1 MSIDL
6 SAMLERHI
14 VFTEG
19 KLEAFKECATYV
31 KAVGTEAFAKQPQM
45 SVAMRMQIPDMTL
58 FSNFLNPAECD
69 ELIAQAQSRLTRSK
83 TFDPK
88 TGDPVEHQHRTSHG
102 MFFKRGETPLVDYI
116 ERKISAITGVP
127 VDHGEGIQVLRYEVG
142 QEYKPHH
149 DYFDTT
155 RPNYD
160 KVDGGAGQRIA
171 TFLIYLNTPEKG
183 GGTSFPE
190 SKVLVEAQKGN
201 GLLFRY
207 PTTDKES
214 KSLHG
219 GTPVQAGVKWV
230 ATKWL
235 RQKPYIRPDY
245 PSTKE
250 KANG

>member
-1 MSIDL
+1 MTVDL
-6 SAMLERHI
+6 SSMFERHV

-19 KLEAFKECATYV
+19 KLEAFKECVTYMQAMNNGQALE
-31 KAVGTEAFAKQPQM
+31 KKPEMAVTL
-45 SVAMRMQIPDMTL
+45 RMGVPDLVL
-58 FSNFLNPAECD
+58 FSNFLSATECD
-69 ELIAQAQSRLTRSK
+69 ELISQAKERLVRSK
-83 TFDPK
+83 TFDPDS
-88 TGDPVEHQHRTSHG
+88 GESAESPLRTSHG

-116 ERKISAITGVP
+116 EQKISSIAGIP
-127 VDHGEGIQVLRYEVG
+127 VDHGEGLQILRYEVG

-160 KVDGGAGQRIA
+160 KTDGGAGQRIA
-171 TFLIYLNTPEKG
+171 TFLLYLNTPEKG
-183 GGTSFPE
+183 GGTVFPE
-190 SKVLVEAQKGN
+190 SKMIVEACKGN

-207 PTTDKES
+207 PSTNAES

-235 RQKPYIRPDY
+235 REKPYIRADY
-245 PSTKE
+245 PK
-250 KANG
+250 K

>member
-1 MSIDL
+1 MTVDL
-6 SAMLERHI
+6 PNMLQRHV

-31 KAVGTEAFAKQPQM
+31 QAMGTEAFTQQPEMSIALRM
-45 SVAMRMQIPDMTL
+45 SVPDLVL
-58 FSNFLNPAECD
+58 FSNFLSAPQCD
-69 ELIAQAQSRLTRSK
+69 ELINQAKDRLARSK
-83 TFDPK
+83 TFDPD
-88 TGDPVEHQHRTSHG
+88 TGGSAVNPVRTSHG

-116 ERKISAITGVP
+116 EQKISSITGIP
-127 VDHGEGIQVLRYEVG
+127 VDHGEGLQILRYEVG

-155 RPNYD
+155 RPNYGETD
-160 KVDGGAGQRIA
+160 AGAGQRIA
-171 TFLIYLNTPEKG
+171 TFLMYLNTPEKG
-183 GGTSFPE
+183 GGTVFPE
-190 SKVLVEAQKGN
+190 SKMIVEACKGN

-207 PTTDKES
+207 PNTNAES

-235 RQKPYIRPDY
+235 RQKPYIRADY
-245 PSTKE
+245 PTK
-250 KANG
+250 K

>member
-1 MSIDL
+1 MTIDL
-6 SAMLERHI
+6 SSMLNRHV

-31 KAVGTEAFAKQPQM
+31 DAMGAQAFTQHPKMA
-45 SVAMRMQIPDMTL
+45 VAMRMQTPDMTL
-58 FSNFLNPAECD
+58 FSNFMTPSQCD
-69 ELIAQAQSRLTRSK
+69 ELIEQAKSRLARSK

-88 TGDPVEHQHRTSHG
+88 TGNPIEHQNRTSYG
-102 MFFKRGETPLVDYI
+102 MFFRRGETPLVDYI
-116 ERKISAITGVP
+116 EKKISAITGVP

-149 DYFDTT
+149 DYFDPT
-155 RPNYD
+155 RPGYD
-160 KVDGGAGQRIA
+160 RVDGGAGQRVA
-171 TFLIYLNTPEKG
+171 TFLMYLNTPDKG

-190 SKVLVEAQKGN
+190 SKVLVEACKGN

-219 GTPVQAGVKWV
+219 GAPVQAGVKWV

-245 PSTKE
+245 PKE
-250 KANG
+250 SK

>member
-1 MSIDL
+1 MTINL
-6 SAMLERHI
+6 SDMLARHI

-31 KAVGTEAFAKQPQM
+31 QAMGSEAFTVQPKM
-45 SVAMRMQIPDMTL
+45 SIAMRMQIPDMTL
-58 FSNFLNPAECD
+58 FSNFLLPSECD
-69 ELIAQAQSRLTRSK
+69 ELIAQAQSRLQRSK

-88 TGDPVEHQHRTSHG
+88 TGDPIEHKNRTSHG
-102 MFFKRGETPLVDYI
+102 MFFRRGETPLVEYI
-116 ERKISAITGVP
+116 EKKISAITGVP
-127 VDHGEGIQVLRYEVG
+127 VDHGERIQVLRYEVG

-149 DYFDTT
+149 DYFDPT
-155 RPNYD
+155 RPGYD
-160 KVDGGAGQRIA
+160 RVDGGAGQRIA
-171 TFLIYLNTPEKG
+171 TFLMYLNTPEKG
-183 GGTSFPE
+183 GGTVFPE

-219 GTPVQAGVKWV
+219 GAPVQAGVKWV

-235 RQKPYIRPDY
+235 REKPYIRADY
-245 PSTKE
+245 PKTKE
-250 KANG
+250 SK